1 MTIKI
6 KSYTAK
12 SIRFQPHIHQ
22 MRYHCA
28 SLPPYAARFCRHL
41 PPHAADGGESKER
54 VRPTTVCSAAGL
66 ASCTGDGRTVLSY
79 QTCPLSPWKHLP
91 LVYLRCSYEVEIG
104 NSDNI

>member
-1 MTIKI
+1 MARKIVKLMTIKI

-28 SLPPYAARFCRHL
+28 SLPPY
-41 PPHAADGGESKER
+41 AADGGESKER

-79 QTCPLSPWKHLP
+79 QTCPLSPWKYLP